1 MGPSLSH
8 TRRSF
13 HVRSLL
19 CIARPACAL
28 YEAFAPLVQLR
39 AGRRRGNI
47 SLPLSLS
54 LSLPPLPTLYAHSS
68 QHKQIEYL
76 KKTLFNRCTFL
87 LIQCCTT

>member
-19 CIARPACAL
+19 CIARPAL
-28 YEAFAPLVQLR
+28 HEAFAPLVQLR

-47 SLPLSLS
+47 SPP
-54 LSLPPLPTLYAHSS
+54 LPPLITHHAHSAHT
-68 QHKQIEYL
+68 QTNNL
-76 KKTLFNRCTFL
+76 NATNVKKTS
-87 LIQCCTT
+87 